1 MIILLF
7 KPFGLF
13 NSLGDPKMTS
23 KELLKKTKEAVFSR
37 AIPVPLI
44 EERRRMAMVARKTAW
59 RADFFLNPMTTTIV
73 AAMIHHC
80 ARREAR
86 HKTKQKV

>member
-1 MIILLF
+1 MA
-7 KPFGLF
+7 
-13 NSLGDPKMTS
+13 S
-23 KELLKKTKEAVFSR
+23 KELFEKTKEAVFSH
-37 AIPVPLI
+37 AISVPLI
-44 EERRRMAMVARKTAW
+44 EERERMAMATRKTAW
-59 RADFFLNPMTTTIV
+59 RADFFLNPMTTTMV